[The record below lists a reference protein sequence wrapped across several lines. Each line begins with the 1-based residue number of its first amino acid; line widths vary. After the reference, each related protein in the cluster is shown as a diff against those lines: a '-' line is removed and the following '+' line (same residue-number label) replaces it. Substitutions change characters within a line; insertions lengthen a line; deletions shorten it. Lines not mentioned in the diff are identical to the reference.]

1 MIRDYLDELLIM
13 VGISFILAIIE
24 TILYLLKLDKEKKDQ
39 YMRWF
44 NIFGIAIILTIVFQE
59 VYSFFLEL
67 TRFLSR
73 L

>member
-1 MIRDYLDELLIM
+1 
-13 VGISFILAIIE
+13 
-24 TILYLLKLDKEKKDQ
+24 
-39 YMRWF
+39 MRWF

-67 TRFLSR
+67 KRFLSR

>member
-24 TILYLLKLDKEKKDQ
+24 TILYLLKLDKEKKDL

-67 TRFLSR
+67 KRFLSR

>member
-1 MIRDYLDELLIM
+1 MIRNYLDELLIM
-13 VGISFILAIIE
+13 VGIAFILAIIE

-44 NIFGIAIILTIVFQE
+44 NLFGIAIILTIVFQE

-67 TRFLSR
+67 KRFLSR